1 MSFEILMNGVGNA
14 FSRVHWGTNFL
25 VRDGSYCLAVDC
37 PDSYLR
43 ALAENDFEGEDGT
56 LGVEEIDGMFITH
69 LHGDHVN
76 GLEMTLA
83 YRRYVVGEPMDL
95 YATPPVANDL
105 WNRRLGVAL
114 GQSWDGENFQALTP
128 EDYYELHEIPW
139 DGEAEVGPFTLTP
152 RQTLHHI
159 PTAALRITD
168 GEATLGYSCDTAFDE
183 SLIDWLADADLVLHE
198 TSPGPAHT
206 KLADL
211 DELSEELR
219 EKMLVVHLPDEALEL
234 ESEVGLEFAEEGRV
248 YEVG

>member
-14 FSRVHWGTNFL
+14 FSRVHWGTSFV
-25 VRDGSYCLAVDC
+25 VRDGSFCLAVDC

-43 ALAENDFEGEDGT
+43 ALAANDFDHEGDS
-56 LGVEEIDGMFITH
+56 LGVDDIDGIFITH

-83 YRRYVVGEPMDL
+83 YRRNVVGDPMAV

-105 WNRRLGVAL
+105 WDRRLAVAL
-114 GQSWDGENFQALTP
+114 ERSWDGENYEALAP
-128 EDYYELHEIPW
+128 DDYYELYKLPW
-139 DGEAEVGPFTLTP
+139 DEEAEVGPFTLTP

-159 PTAALRITD
+159 PTAAVRIGD
-168 GEATLGYSCDTAFDE
+168 GDATLGYSCDTAFDE
-183 SLIDWLADADLVLHE
+183 SLIDWLADSELVVHE

-206 KLADL
+206 NLAELRKLPEA
-211 DELSEELR
+211 LR
-219 EKMLVVHLPDEALEL
+219 EKMLVVHLPDDVLGL
-234 ESEVGLEFAEEGRV
+234 ESEVDLEFAEEGQV